1 MKTTNWT
8 AVFVNSA
15 VNYIEG
21 PVKKPMGNY
30 SLHFLKVTAELRING
45 KSNDKF
51 PAVLSLEDEESY

>member
-1 MKTTNWT
+1 M
-8 AVFVNSA
+8 NSA